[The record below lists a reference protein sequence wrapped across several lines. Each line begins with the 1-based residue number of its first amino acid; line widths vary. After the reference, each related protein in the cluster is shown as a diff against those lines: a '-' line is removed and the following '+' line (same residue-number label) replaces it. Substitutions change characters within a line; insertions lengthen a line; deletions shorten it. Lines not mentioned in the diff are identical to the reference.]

1 MRGTIRSHHTR
12 ASVATFGALMVLLC
26 AARAGWPAGATLPT
40 QLDVYITKYVKLTAA
55 EQTQFAAG
63 KPVTKLLDS
72 DPSKEVAVFGAVWVN
87 APVAAYVAAVK
98 DIERFESGGG
108 FRVTKKISSPPR
120 LEDFAQLTVP
130 DDDATDLQ
138 SCKVGSCELK
148 LSQAAIERIRREIN
162 WSQPD
167 ARNRLEQLVRVAAL
181 EYVNSYLTGGNE
193 ELAVYRDA
201 DRPTFVAKEFA
212 SMIDEPSIAE
222 FLPDIKRYLLEF
234 PKATLPNSDSF
245 VYWQEAQFGLKP
257 TIRINHLV
265 VSEAPNATV
274 IASKMLYASHYFW
287 TALELRVLLPAPARG
302 PGFWFISVNR
312 SRSDGLSGFVG
323 RIIRGKVRGEAEK
336 GMAAVLAATKSML
349 EKK

>member
-1 MRGTIRSHHTR
+1 MRTVT
-12 ASVATFGALMVLLC
+12 VALC
-26 AARAGWPAGATLPT
+26 ALAIGWTAALARTGAAALTLPG
-40 QLDVYITKYVKLTAA
+40 QLDAYVTKYVKPTPA
-55 EQTQFAAG
+55 EQAQLAAG
-63 KPVTKLLDS
+63 KPVTRLLDS

-87 APVAAYVAAVK
+87 APLAAYVAAVK
-98 DIERFESGGG
+98 DIERFESGGA
-108 FRVTKKISSPPR
+108 FRITKKISSPPR
-120 LEDFAQLTVP
+120 LEDFARLTIP
-130 DDDATDLQ
+130 DDDAADLRL
-138 SCKVGSCELK
+138 CKVGSCQLK
-148 LSQAAIERIRREIN
+148 LGQTAIERIRREID
-162 WSQPD
+162 WTRPD
-167 ARNRLEQLVRVAAL
+167 ARSRLEQVVRAAAL
-181 EYVNSYLTGGNE
+181 EYVNSYLKGGNE

-234 PKATLPNSDSF
+234 PAFTLPGSESF

-265 VSEAPNATV
+265 IAEAPKGTA

-287 TALELRVLLPAPARG
+287 TALELRVLLPDPSRG
-302 PGFWFISVNR
+302 PGFWFVSVNR

-323 RIIRGKVRGEAEK
+323 RVIRGKVRGEAEK
-336 GMAAVLAATKSML
+336 GMAAALEATKSRL

>member
-1 MRGTIRSHHTR
+1 MPGTTHSQHTR
-12 ASVATFGALMVLLC
+12 AAAATVGALIVMA
-26 AARAGWPAGATLPT
+26 AARAWPAGLTLPT
-40 QLDVYITKYVKLTAA
+40 PLDAYITKYVKLTAA
-55 EQTQFAAG
+55 EQTQLASG
-63 KPVTKLLDS
+63 KPVSKLLDS
-72 DPSKEVAVFGAVWVN
+72 NPSKEVAVFGAVWVN
-87 APVAAYVAAVK
+87 APAASYLAAVK

-108 FRVTKKISSPPR
+108 FRITKKISSPPR

-130 DDDATDLQ
+130 DEDANDLR

-148 LSQAAIERIRREIN
+148 LSQAAIERIRREVD
-162 WSQPD
+162 WTQPN
-167 ARNRLEQLVRVAAL
+167 ARGRLEQLVRAAAL
-181 EYVNSYLTGGNE
+181 EYVNSYLKGGND

-201 DRPTFVAKEFA
+201 ERPTFVAKEFA

-234 PKATLPNSDSF
+234 PKFTLPNSESF

-257 TIRINHLV
+257 TIRINHIV
-265 VSEAPNATV
+265 IAEAPGGAA

-287 TALELRVLLPAPARG
+287 TALELRVLVPDPSRG
-302 PGFWFISVNR
+302 AGFWFVSVNR

-323 RIIRGKVRGEAEK
+323 RIIRGKVHGEAEK

-349 EKK
+349 EQK